1 MRRRPSNRIVAEA
14 PAVLGVL
21 AVASGLAELK
31 RFSVNLLR
39 SNLLIVASTLALMLF
54 AQPALATTVFLSTS
68 TTPGSV
74 VHGESAAINT
84 LSGGSGSLGI
94 WAIPDASQ
102 VLTGIDLNLRIEEGF
117 GNSIDFTS
125 VTVENPLISGGPAR
139 RWFDN
144 GTVSGVGFDSV
155 AVDLVTGMAGTTT
168 VGTGTPGEGTGLDWA
183 NGANDP
189 LYDATTGAYLFA
201 TVNYNIIDSAD
212 TSDLYLQ
219 IGDAAVADTGG
230 LLSSVILGLAD
241 SPLDPA
247 NVSDR
252 TIDSATQ
259 DAFVTNAYQWIG
271 PSLGT
276 WNTSSNWSPTGI
288 PSADN
293 ASAHFTGLV
302 AGTVLVQ
309 VNVAPTI
316 HRLEIDN
323 NSEYRFIGG
332 SQIILD
338 SQSGLAE
345 MDVSGLGHRTALKV
359 RADSDTHLTVAAG
372 GELTMAGVFEF
383 DTVTVTKQGAG
394 KLYVNGLPG
403 TGSGTLDVA
412 EGVLGG
418 TGTVNGD
425 LMATAG
431 TVAPG
436 TSVGELDVAGDF
448 TLAAG
453 GTLQI
458 EIDGVSS
465 FDLLSVVGTANLG
478 GSLDVVLNYQPTLGT
493 QFLVVNAGT
502 LVDTG
507 LTLTGPN
514 AGLFDVD
521 FVSNTLVLEY
531 SATPGDFNMD
541 GFVDGFDFLLWQ
553 RDMGVGD
560 LADWEANYGASLLVA
575 SAAAVPEPGAW
586 VLVLSGVLAGLVVFK
601 KPALPEDGTS
611 GSVLGPSPSSTNK
624 SKLL

>member
-1 MRRRPSNRIVAEA
+1 MHLRPSNRIVAGA
-14 PAVLGVL
+14 PAVLGVF
-21 AVASGLAELK
+21 AEASGLAEFK

-39 SNLLIVASTLALMLF
+39 SNLLIVASTLALMLI
-54 AQPALATTVFLSTS
+54 AQPALATTVFLSPS

-74 VHGESAAINT
+74 VHGESAAIDI
-84 LSGGSGSLGI
+84 LPGGSGSLGI

-144 GTVSGVGFDSV
+144 GTVSGVGVDSI
-155 AVDLVTGMAGTTT
+155 AVDLVTGMAGATT

-201 TVNYNIIDSAD
+201 TVNYNVLSTSD

-219 IGDAAVADTGG
+219 IGDGALADTGG

-241 SPLDPA
+241 PPLDPS
-247 NVSDR
+247 NVADR
-252 TIDSATQ
+252 NVDSATQ
-259 DAFVTNAYQWIG
+259 DGFVTNTYQWIG
-271 PSLGT
+271 ASLDNWHT
-276 WNTSSNWSPTGI
+276 PASWSPSVVPNT
-288 PSADN
+288 DN
-293 ASAHFTGLV
+293 AAAIFTGAP
-302 AGTVLVQ
+302 AGTILVQ
-309 VNVAPTI
+309 VNVAATV
-316 HRLEIDN
+316 HRLELDSN
-323 NSEYRFIGG
+323 ADYRFIGG
-332 SQIILD
+332 SQIVLD

-345 MDVSGLGHRTALKV
+345 MDVSGTGHIVATKL

-372 GELTMAGVFEF
+372 GDLTVSGVFEF

-394 KLYVNGLPG
+394 ILNVNGLPG
-403 TGSGTLDVA
+403 TGSGTLEVT
-412 EGVLGG
+412 EGVLAGQ
-418 TGTVNGD
+418 GTVNGD
-425 LMATAG
+425 LIATAG

-458 EIDGVSS
+458 EIDGVST

-502 LVDTG
+502 LADTG

-560 LADWEANYGASLLVA
+560 LADWEANYGASPLVA

-586 VLVLSGVLAGLVVFK
+586 ALVLSGVLAGFVVSFRSCHNIVV
-601 KPALPEDGTS
+601 TS
-611 GSVLGPSPSSTNK
+611 
-624 SKLL
+624 